1 MDLKGCLLIDKPAGL
16 TSFEAVDKLRR
27 MVGSQKAGHV
37 GTLDPIATGLLLTC
51 LGKATKLAQ
60 FLLGWDKEYV
70 TQIKLGTST
79 DTWDRE
85 GNVLETNEITGI
97 TGEQLGEAIRELTGD
112 VALLAPEYSAL
123 KYQGKSLHQYARA
136 GQKVPRPV
144 KRVQI
149 HSAEILDI
157 QLPFVTV
164 KISCSKGTYVRSLAF
179 ELGQKLECGA
189 AVWELRRTK
198 LGPYAIEN
206 SLTLEKVQELVKK
219 NEIERHLI
227 SPPEALAHLPRVVL
241 VPEGYDKVRHG
252 IAFKSTDILE
262 HDTFQKD
269 RWVRILDA
277 DKQLL
282 AVGRSLCC
290 SETILASPEK
300 VLFKYER
307 VLVN

>member
-1 MDLKGCLLIDKPAGL
+1 MDLKGCLLIDKPAGP
-16 TSFEAVDKLRR
+16 TSFQTVDQLRKIL
-27 MVGSQKAGHV
+27 GAAKAGHM

-70 TQIKLGTST
+70 TLIKLGTST

-85 GNVLETNEITGI
+85 GNVLETNDVSGI
-97 TGEQLGEAIRELTGD
+97 SAQQLNRTVTELTGD

-123 KYQGKSLHQYARA
+123 KYQGKSLHVYARA
-136 GQKVPRPV
+136 GQKVPRPI

-149 HSAEILDI
+149 HGAEILEFEA
-157 QLPFVTV
+157 PFITV
-164 KISCSKGTYVRSLAF
+164 KISCSKGTYVRSFAF

-198 LGPYAIEN
+198 LGPYTIEN
-206 SLTLEKVQELVKK
+206 ALTLERVQELVRN
-219 NEIERHLI
+219 NEIEKYLI

-241 VPEGYDKVRHG
+241 RPEGYDKVRHG
-252 IAFKSTDILE
+252 IAFKSCDILE

-290 SETILASPEK
+290 SETILALSEK